1 MLPDRGL
8 YAQRRDEVL
17 VVADAAPG
25 RELIEIAANHNVP
38 MTQPA
43 EPVRRHR
50 RSPRSR
56 RNPHGIAAGPD
67 GDLWTAL

>member
-17 VVADAAPG
+17 VVVDAAPG
-25 RELIEIAANHNVP
+25 RELIEIAANRNVP

-43 EPVRRHR
+43 ELAAVIAEPVRRHR
-50 RSPRSR
+50 
-56 RNPHGIAAGPD
+56 
-67 GDLWTAL
+67 